1 MTKPPTKHK
10 PQIAGINRARCWGLY
25 KTHGIKY
32 DGLFIEKKKK
42 KHNGYK
48 GTLELIPTKYRIITS
63 KEKTNINNILDRSN
77 KVTVYEAKKRL
88 ETKKDLMEE
97 NIQNLLLLSSNCL
110 DQHTVNKVLKRAV
123 KKRYIPKEKKKA
135 KQESTVFTEED
146 FKKFEQ
152 EYVDQ

>member
-1 MTKPPTKHK
+1 MSNSLVRKSLELS
-10 PQIAGINRARCWGLY
+10 G
-25 KTHGIKY
+25 Y
-32 DGLFIEKKKK
+32 DDMKKEKKKK

-63 KEKTNINNILDRSN
+63 KEKTNINNILGRSN

-88 ETKKDLMEE
+88 ETKKDLIEE
-97 NIQNLLLLSSNCL
+97 NIQNLLLLSNNCL
-110 DQHTVNKVLKRAV
+110 DQHTVLKRAV

>member
-1 MTKPPTKHK
+1 MSNSLVRKSLELS
-10 PQIAGINRARCWGLY
+10 G
-25 KTHGIKY
+25 Y
-32 DGLFIEKKKK
+32 DDMKKEKKKK

-110 DQHTVNKVLKRAV
+110 DQHTVLKRAV